1 MNEQKKIQLSQV
13 RLESSH
19 KKSNT
24 RKYLPFVILWVLFF
38 AMVFWEVAFKTELR
52 LMDIITT
59 VISIVILSKNK
70 IPSKKYIITSIIFTI
85 LSVVAYLGFTRD
97 PFLLLINGL
106 MAGVPTL
113 LTSLAVFSVMQ
124 SHGGYQMVSK
134 VKKYPLLKTII
145 IGVIAGVIL
154 SIINTFMGMLGGRE
168 IALEFSLSKLLICF
182 NPAMYEEMAGRSI
195 FMAYCIYYAG
205 NKKMNRFQLLTMYFM
220 MSMPHA
226 LAHGYDIVATIIL
239 WLLFGLPLTILQRKK
254 DIASAM
260 ISHGLIDAV
269 RFTLFG
275 I

>member
-1 MNEQKKIQLSQV
+1 
-13 RLESSH
+13 
-19 KKSNT
+19 
-24 RKYLPFVILWVLFF
+24 
-38 AMVFWEVAFKTELR
+38 
-52 LMDIITT
+52 
-59 VISIVILSKNK
+59 
-70 IPSKKYIITSIIFTI
+70 
-85 LSVVAYLGFTRD
+85 
-97 PFLLLINGL
+97 
-106 MAGVPTL
+106 
-113 LTSLAVFSVMQ
+113 
-124 SHGGYQMVSK
+124 
-134 VKKYPLLKTII
+134 
-145 IGVIAGVIL
+145 
-154 SIINTFMGMLGGRE
+154 
-168 IALEFSLSKLLICF
+168 
-182 NPAMYEEMAGRSI
+182 MAGRSI